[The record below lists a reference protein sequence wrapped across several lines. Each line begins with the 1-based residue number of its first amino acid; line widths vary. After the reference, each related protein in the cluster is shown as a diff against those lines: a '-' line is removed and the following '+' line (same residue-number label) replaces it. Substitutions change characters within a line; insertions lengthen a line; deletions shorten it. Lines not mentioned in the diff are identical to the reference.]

1 VTTVKVRIE
10 WPPGLQ
16 LPGGSGTAR
25 VTVEDVTHADAPAQ
39 TVAERRVPVRDT
51 TAPLETALDVPEI
64 DDSAHY
70 NLRVHLSPSGAE
82 RSRVKRGDVI
92 STQSYPVLT
101 FGNPDAVI
109 VTPRVV

>member
-25 VTVEDVTHADAPAQ
+25 VTVDDAPAQ

-70 NLRVHLSPSGAE
+70 NLRVHVSPSGAE